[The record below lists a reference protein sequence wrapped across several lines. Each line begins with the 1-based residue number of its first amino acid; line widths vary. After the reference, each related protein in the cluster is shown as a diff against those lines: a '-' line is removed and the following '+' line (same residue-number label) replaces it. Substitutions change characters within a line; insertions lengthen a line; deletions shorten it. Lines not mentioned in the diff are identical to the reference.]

1 MTKGARGRDALADV
15 DLPAPRSQP
24 IGQATRVPGGGS
36 LSRGRLECAR
46 TIPEAGSA
54 VN

>member
-15 DLPAPRSQP
+15 DLLAPRSQLV
-24 IGQATRVPGGGS
+24 ASDRVPGGGS

-46 TIPEAGSA
+46 TIPEAGGA